1 MMNKIIKPCLHRC
14 QHYGQICQDLLY
26 ISEPHIIRCTTEIV
40 GVILLSPKSLDII
53 KNKKIESDF
62 EPSMKTL
69 LRILKTMTDNGPEAK
84 TSLSVDTNLNYTR
97 LAKHIVW
104 LENKGLVESTINKS
118 KINVGLTAKGK
129 MFASTLSND

>member
-1 MMNKIIKPCLHRC
+1 MH
-14 QHYGQICQDLLY
+14 Q
-26 ISEPHIIRCTTEIV
+26 CTTKA
-40 GVILLSPKSLDII
+40 GATILRSKPLDII
-53 KNKKIESDF
+53 KNKKIEPGF

-84 TSLSVDTNLNYTR
+84 TSLSLDTNLNYTR

-104 LENKGLVESTINKS
+104 LERKGLVESIIDKS

-129 MFASTLSND
+129 IFASTLSND